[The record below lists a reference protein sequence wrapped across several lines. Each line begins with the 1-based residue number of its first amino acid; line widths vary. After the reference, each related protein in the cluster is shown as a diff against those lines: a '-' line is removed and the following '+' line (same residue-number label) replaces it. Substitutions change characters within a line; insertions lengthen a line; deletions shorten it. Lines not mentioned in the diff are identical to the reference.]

1 MKPKNPLTEMEK
13 KAKRIKKIRFIRS
26 TILANTC
33 YHDKEME
40 NQIKIAEKMG
50 SLTDEEYSAV
60 VKSWELCN
68 KLGKE
73 LIKELLEYEEKN

>member
-1 MKPKNPLTEMEK
+1 MKPKNSLTEMEK
-13 KAKRIKKIRFIRS
+13 KAKTIKKIRFIRN

-50 SLTDEEYSAV
+50 ALTDEEYIAV
-60 VKSWELCN
+60 VKSWDLCN
-68 KLGKE
+68 RLGKE
-73 LIKELLEYEEKN
+73 LIKELIEYEKKN